1 MSAPFPDRPTLVARG
16 RAFCAARAADLGEA
30 LFQVALTAWV
40 GGVWTVGYLVVPTL
54 FASLE
59 DRRLAGQLAGRMFEV
74 GGWTG
79 LALGALVLAG
89 LLVRHRRASV
99 RRLAPWLA
107 LMMLILTAVGL
118 FGIQPLMAHMKAAAL
133 PRDVMVSPWRDRFI
147 AWHGIASLLYL
158 LQSVCGLGLLLRA
171 GRPTR

>member
-1 MSAPFPDRPTLVARG
+1 MPAHLPDRPTRVARG
-16 RAFCAARAADLGEA
+16 RAFCAARAADLAEVV
-30 LFQVALTAWV
+30 FQVALTAWV
-40 GGVWTVGYLVVPTL
+40 GGIWTVGYLVVPTL

-59 DRRLAGQLAGRMFEV
+59 DRRLAGQLAGRLFEV
-74 GGWTG
+74 AGWAG
-79 LALGALVLAG
+79 LVLGALVLAG

-133 PRDVMVSPWRDRFI
+133 PLDVMASPWRERFI
-147 AWHGIASLLYL
+147 AWHGVASLLYL
-158 LQSVCGLGLLLRA
+158 VQSVCGLGLLVRA
-171 GRPTR
+171 GWPVR